1 MKTGH
6 TEKHIRLTW
15 LPAIFTGLFIVLI
28 LPLSVRADIV
38 GGNDII
44 PRSTR
49 DGVVGTT
56 YVDMTHSIR
65 SDSLLTG
72 WNIWAQDYAVT
83 WPASTDPRSV
93 KLIIFRNNG
102 SDLEV
107 IGKSGLETVKVW
119 NQAYHF
125 DLANPIQVKAGDLI
139 GWYDATGV
147 QTPGGVISF
156 DWVTQGSCL
165 TRWAYDVEISG
176 TTPLLTF
183 YPGEARVYSI
193 NVEGSPVPIPAA
205 AWLFGCGLFGLIGFK
220 RKLSR

>member
-1 MKTGH
+1 MNNGLTG
-6 TEKHIRLTW
+6 KSVRFCW
-15 LPAIFTGLFIVLI
+15 LPGVFTALLFIFI
-28 LPLSVRADIV
+28 LPLSVQADIV

-44 PRSTR
+44 ARSTR

-83 WPASTDPRSV
+83 WPASTAPRSV

-102 SDLEV
+102 SDIEV
-107 IGKSGLETVKVW
+107 VGKSEPETVRVW

-139 GWYDATGV
+139 GWYDATV
-147 QTPGGVISF
+147 AQTPGGVISF

-165 TRWAYDVEISG
+165 TRWAYNVEISG
-176 TTPLLTF
+176 TAPLSAF

-193 NVEGSPVPIPAA
+193 NVEGSPVPVPAA
-205 AWLFGCGLFGLIGFK
+205 VWLFGSGFIGLIGFK
-220 RKLSR
+220 RKLFI